1 MTYNDLKIDL
11 KIDIDQKKLKEV
23 IEHDLSN
30 FNIKNKEQETDDL
43 VVLMSVYQSEV
54 EYAYDLL
61 RRINT
66 YKIIEYDNKY
76 NMY

>member
-66 YKIIEYDNKY
+66 YKIIEYDNK
-76 NMY
+76 